1 MKFENAIICDEVRVE
16 DTGKHIIIGVYSESI
31 AVSDFPANLLLSFW
45 IQFYVDRDGEI
56 DIELRILSNKKQ
68 VAHAR
73 GKLIINDYK
82 NKFDRGHRSLV
93 ADRGLHESNTS
104 LRTVTSIGVDAR
116 GSCDR
121 TGSWWPT
128 GPMSSCSS
136 GLR

>member
-82 NKFDRGHRSLV
+82 NI
-93 ADRGLHESNTS
+93 
-104 LRTVTSIGVDAR
+104 VTSAFNGIPVKAKDEGALTFQMR
-116 GSCDR
+116 EKDR
-121 TGSWWPT
+121 KWKTFKKIV
-128 GPMSSCSS
+128 
-136 GLR
+136 LRKSTT